1 MAMDHLGIAV
11 RSLAEAL
18 PRWERALG
26 VRAQPLE
33 ELPSQKVRVA
43 FLAVGATDLELLE
56 ATSPESAIGR
66 FVVRRGEGIH
76 HVAFRVP
83 DVDAKL
89 AELGREG
96 IEVIDAVGRPGAR
109 GRRVGFAHPSGFGG
123 VLVEFVE
130 GA

>member
-11 RSLAEAL
+11 RSLTEAV

-26 VRAQPLE
+26 IRALPTE

-43 FLAVGATDLELLE
+43 FLEVGATPLELLE
-56 ATSPESAIGR
+56 ATTPDSPIGR
-66 FVVRRGEGIH
+66 FLVRWGEGIH

-89 AELGREG
+89 AELSREG
-96 IEVIDAVGRPGAR
+96 IHVIDAVGRPGAR
-109 GRRVGFAHPSGFGG
+109 GRRMGFAHPSGFGG